1 LPSPEDPNPL
11 PTAEALAPA
20 RGRFQWLRPS
30 HAHTAFSATL
40 LLMASSL
47 LSGVMGL
54 VRSKYIA
61 YIFGAGRLTDA
72 YNAAFEMPDMIS
84 YFLVGGVAS
93 IALIT
98 MLSRYREAGDEE
110 GADRALS
117 IVLNAMLVVLGTA
130 ILLGEFLA
138 PVYTRYKFPGFDVGQ
153 AALTTSLTRLLLPAP
168 LFFFA
173 GGVFASKLLVRK
185 IFLYQAFT
193 PLIYNL
199 GIILGGVFLHRRFGI
214 YSLAIGVLGGVAFGP
229 FALNFFG
236 ARRLGFR
243 YRPILNLRHPAFRE
257 WLHLSVPLMVGFSL
271 VTADKWILSFFASHS
286 TGGISHLNYAKTLF
300 AAPLGMLGQAAG
312 AASLPFFAAL
322 FSQNRPLDFAA
333 AVNRSV
339 TRIIAVSLL
348 VGAWMMALALPL
360 VDLLFRGGHF
370 NLTDAADTAHY
381 FVILAVSLA
390 LWAAQSIYAR
400 AFYAAG
406 NTMTPAVAG
415 TVITLVSIPIYR
427 ALFHGMGIAG
437 LAAASDVG
445 ILAHTL
451 TLAFLLHR
459 NRLVR
464 VSGLE
469 GGELARSLLAACGGF
484 AGAYACVRYIP
495 IPHGHLGDLAAIAVA
510 TVAWAVPVWTLLR
523 LTGSTLPQQL
533 RSRRA

>member
-1 LPSPEDPNPL
+1 M
-11 PTAEALAPA
+11 T
-20 RGRFQWLRPS
+20 
-30 HAHTAFSATL
+30 
-40 LLMASSL
+40 SSL
-47 LSGVMGL
+47 LSGGMGL

-117 IVLNAMLVVLGTA
+117 IVLNAMLIVLGTA
-130 ILLGEFLA
+130 IVVSEFLA
-138 PVYTRYKFPGFDVGQ
+138 PIYTHYKFRGFDASQ
-153 AALTTSLTRLLLPAP
+153 AALCTSLTRLMLPAP

-229 FALNFFG
+229 FALNFIG
-236 ARRLGFR
+236 AKRLGFR

-271 VTADKWILSFFASHS
+271 VTADKWILSFFASYT
-286 TGGISHLNYAKTLF
+286 TGGISHLSYAKTLF
-300 AAPLGMLGQAAG
+300 SAPLGMLGQAAG

-322 FSQNRPLDFAA
+322 FSQQRLGDFAA

-381 FVILAVSLA
+381 FVILVFSLA

-406 NTMTPAVAG
+406 NTLTPAAAG
-415 TVITLVSIPIYR
+415 TVITLLSIPVYR
-427 ALFHGMGIAG
+427 MLFHSLGIAG
-437 LAAASDVG
+437 LAVASDVG

-451 TLAFLLHR
+451 TLAFLLNR

-464 VSGLE
+464 ISGLE
-469 GGELARSLLAACGGF
+469 GGELARSLLAACAGF
-484 AGAYACVRYIP
+484 AGAYACVRFIP
-495 IPHGHLGDLAAIAVA
+495 IPHGHLGDLAIITIA
-510 TVAWAVPVWTLLR
+510 TVAWAALVWGLLTV
-523 LTGSTLPQQL
+523 TGSTLPQQL

>member
-1 LPSPEDPNPL
+1 M
-11 PTAEALAPA
+11 T
-20 RGRFQWLRPS
+20 
-30 HAHTAFSATL
+30 
-40 LLMASSL
+40 SSL
-47 LSGVMGL
+47 LSGGMGL

-61 YIFGAGRLTDA
+61 FIFGAGRLTDA

-98 MLSRYREAGDEE
+98 MLSRYREAGDEA

-117 IVLNAMLVVLGTA
+117 IVLNAMLVVLGAA
-130 ILLGEFLA
+130 IIAGEFLA
-138 PVYTRYKFPGFDVGQ
+138 PIYTHYKFPGFDPSQ
-153 AALTTSLTRLLLPAP
+153 ADLCTSLTRLLLPAP

-193 PLIYNL
+193 PLIYNM

-229 FALNFFG
+229 FALNFVG

-257 WLHLSVPLMVGFSL
+257 WLHLSVPLMIGFSL

-322 FSQNRPLDFAA
+322 FSQQRLSDFAS

-339 TRIIAVSLL
+339 TRIFAVSLL
-348 VGAWMMALALPL
+348 VGAWMMALSLPL

-370 NLTDAADTAHY
+370 NLTDAADTSHY
-381 FVILAVSLA
+381 FVILVISLA

-406 NTMTPAVAG
+406 NTMTPAIAG
-415 TVITLVSIPIYR
+415 TVITLLSIPIYR
-427 ALFHGMGIAG
+427 ALFHSMGIAG
-437 LAAASDVG
+437 LAFASDVG

-451 TLAFLLHR
+451 TLAFLLNR

-464 VSGLE
+464 ISGLE
-469 GGELARSLLAACGGF
+469 GGELARSLLASVAGF
-484 AGAYACVRYIP
+484 AAAYACVRFLP
-495 IPHGHLGDLAAIAVA
+495 IPHSHPGDLAIIAIA
-510 TVAWAVPVWTLLR
+510 TIAWAIPVWALLTI
-523 LTGSTLPQQL
+523 TGSALPRQL
-533 RSRRA
+533 RTRRA

>member
-1 LPSPEDPNPL
+1 MPSPEDPNPL
-11 PTAEALAPA
+11 PTPEALAPA
-20 RGRFQWLRPS
+20 RGRLQWLRPS
-30 HAHTAFSATL
+30 HTHTAFSATL

-47 LSGVMGL
+47 LSGGMGL
-54 VRSKYIA
+54 IRSKYIA

-93 IALIT
+93 ITLIT

-130 ILLGEFLA
+130 ILVAEFLA
-138 PVYTRYKFPGFDVGQ
+138 PIYTRYKFPGFDAEQ
-153 AALTTSLTRLLLPAP
+153 AALCTSLTRLLLPAP

-173 GGVFASKLLVRK
+173 GGVLASKLLVRK

-199 GIILGGVFLHRRFGI
+199 GIILGGVLLHRRFGI

-229 FALNFFG
+229 FALNLIG
-236 ARRLGFR
+236 AKRLGFR
-243 YRPILNLRHPAFRE
+243 YRAILNLRHPAFRE
-257 WLHLSVPLMVGFSL
+257 WLHLSIPLMVGFSL

-286 TGGISHLNYAKTLF
+286 TGSISYLTNAKTLF

-322 FSQNRPLDFAA
+322 YSQKRMPDFAA

-348 VGAWMMALALPL
+348 VGAWMIALALPL
-360 VDLLFRGGHF
+360 VDLLFRGGRF
-370 NLTDAADTAHY
+370 SFIDASKTAHY
-381 FVILAVSLA
+381 FVILVFSLA

-415 TVITLVSIPIYR
+415 TVITLLSIPIYR
-427 ALFHGMGIAG
+427 ILFHSMGIAG
-437 LAAASDVG
+437 LAIASDVG
-445 ILAHTL
+445 ILIHTL
-451 TLAFLLHR
+451 TLAILLNR

-464 VSGLE
+464 ISGLE
-469 GGELARSLLAACGGF
+469 VGEIARSLLAAFGGF
-484 AGAYACVRYIP
+484 LAAYACVILLHV
-495 IPHGHLGDLAAIAVA
+495 PHGHLGDLITIVVA
-510 TVAWAVPVWTLLR
+510 TIAWVLAVWALLTI
-523 LTGSTLPQQL
+523 TGSTLPRQL

>member
-1 LPSPEDPNPL
+1 MPSPEDPNPL
-11 PTAEALAPA
+11 PTPEALAPT
-20 RGRFQWLRPS
+20 RGRFDWLRPS

-138 PVYTRYKFPGFDVGQ
+138 PIYTRYKFPGFDPGQ

-193 PLIYNL
+193 PLLYNL

-229 FALNFFG
+229 FALNFIG
-236 ARRLGFR
+236 ARRLGFK
-243 YRPILNLRHPAFRE
+243 NLKRGCAR
-257 WLHLSVPLMVGFSL
+257 
-271 VTADKWILSFFASHS
+271 
-286 TGGISHLNYAKTLF
+286 LNYSGGSRCRR
-300 AAPLGMLGQAAG
+300 PGCRAG
-312 AASLPFFAAL
+312 
-322 FSQNRPLDFAA
+322 
-333 AVNRSV
+333 
-339 TRIIAVSLL
+339 
-348 VGAWMMALALPL
+348 
-360 VDLLFRGGHF
+360 
-370 NLTDAADTAHY
+370 
-381 FVILAVSLA
+381 
-390 LWAAQSIYAR
+390 
-400 AFYAAG
+400 
-406 NTMTPAVAG
+406 
-415 TVITLVSIPIYR
+415 
-427 ALFHGMGIAG
+427 
-437 LAAASDVG
+437 
-445 ILAHTL
+445 
-451 TLAFLLHR
+451 
-459 NRLVR
+459 
-464 VSGLE
+464 
-469 GGELARSLLAACGGF
+469 
-484 AGAYACVRYIP
+484 
-495 IPHGHLGDLAAIAVA
+495 
-510 TVAWAVPVWTLLR
+510 
-523 LTGSTLPQQL
+523 
-533 RSRRA
+533 SRQGWDGWRCW